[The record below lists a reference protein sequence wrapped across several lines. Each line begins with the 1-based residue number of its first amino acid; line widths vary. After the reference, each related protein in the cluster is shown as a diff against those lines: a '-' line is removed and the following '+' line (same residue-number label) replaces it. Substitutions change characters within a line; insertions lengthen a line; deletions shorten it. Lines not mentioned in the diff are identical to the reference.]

1 MQCHRFAYA
10 SRLRKGE
17 EPLPFKIRDGAAF
30 SEVSAPLPKLGYEYG
45 ELIFNPPFRRGKDRP
60 LGKEHFRFIKREDL
74 IVLTTR
80 PPMDDKRQGDKKQMP
95 QSRTHLEKMIFKACR
110 KYFRVCARSH
120 VELTRAV
127 GVRCKKADFGFHQH
141 RSARLKCYSRLGEL
155 RFTDVP
161 RNTHTMIAFLLR
173 TKSIPEYG
181 CDLLV
186 SFGMGGWETLIWN
199 RIVRTQYPQWLTRP
213 VFVVAELDMRKIPA
227 RTRTL
232 DFVDQIKPTILLEHH
247 IR

>member
-10 SRLRKGE
+10 TRLRKGE
-17 EPLPFKIRDGAAF
+17 QPLPYKIRDGAAF
-30 SEVSAPLPKLGYEYG
+30 GELTAQLSELGYEYG
-45 ELIFNPPFRRGKDRP
+45 ELIFNPPFRRGKDKP
-60 LGKEHFRFIKREDL
+60 LGKEHFGFIKRDDL

-80 PPMDDKRQGDKKQMP
+80 PPMHDKQQGDKKQMP
-95 QSRTHLEKMIFKACR
+95 QSRTHLEKMIFKVCR

-127 GVRCKKADFGFHQH
+127 GARCKKADLNFHQH
-141 RSARLKCYSRLGEL
+141 KSARLKSHRRLNEL
-155 RFTDVP
+155 RATYVP
-161 RNTHTMIAFLLR
+161 SNTPTMIAFLLR

-199 RIVRTQYPQWLTRP
+199 RIVRKQFPQWLTRP
-213 VFVVAELDMRKIPA
+213 VFVVAELDMSKIPA
-227 RTRTL
+227 KVRTL
-232 DFVDQIKPTILLEHH
+232 DFIDQIKPTILLEHH
-247 IR
+247 IH

>member
-1 MQCHRFAYA
+1 MRCHRFAYA

-17 EPLPFKIRDGAAF
+17 QRLPFKIRDGAAF
-30 SEVSAPLPKLGYEYG
+30 GELTAQLPELNYGYG
-45 ELIFNPPFRRGKDRP
+45 ELIFNPPFRRGKDRR
-60 LGKEHFRFIKREDL
+60 LGKEYFSFIKRDDL

-80 PPMDDKRQGDKKQMP
+80 PPMHDKEQGDKKGMP
-95 QSRTHLEKMIFKACR
+95 QSRTHLERMIFRACR

-120 VELTRAV
+120 VVLTRAV
-127 GVRCKKADFGFHQH
+127 AKRNKKADLSFHQH
-141 RSARLKCYSRLGEL
+141 KSARLKSHCALGAL
-155 RFTDVP
+155 RATYVP

-181 CDLLV
+181 CGLLV

-199 RIVRTQYPQWLTRP
+199 RIVRKQFPQWLTKP
-213 VFVVAELDMRKIPA
+213 VFVMAELDMSQVPA
-227 RTRTL
+227 EARTL
-232 DFVDQIKPTILLEHH
+232 DFADSLKPTILLEHH